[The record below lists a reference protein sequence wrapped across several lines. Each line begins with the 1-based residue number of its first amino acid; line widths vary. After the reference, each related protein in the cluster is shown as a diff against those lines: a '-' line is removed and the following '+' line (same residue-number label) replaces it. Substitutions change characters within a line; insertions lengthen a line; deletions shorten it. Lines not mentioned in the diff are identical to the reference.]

1 MNYKTR
7 KARLLSFAAALV
19 LGFCGNAYAFPVDFS
34 DTPVPEALKALG
46 IRAGKDVVVASDI
59 RTKITMHMDDTDF
72 DTALKAIA
80 TVYNLSYRY
89 QDDLVVVGSQ
99 KVLNNMKM
107 FELKHLDPDMFKK
120 QLEPILEDSDDA
132 VVNTDLHSISVMG
145 SSSTLERVE
154 ELVKKYDV
162 AQKQVNIQAT
172 VIELSKGKA
181 RSMGLN
187 YADSG
192 WGRDTRISIRNDNSA
207 GFSFSITADHEETL
221 SGGKVLARP
230 NVTTF
235 NGRKAKIIMGDQVPV
250 FTSTGSGTDAN
261 ASVNVEYKDVGVNL
275 EVTPRINESDKETVT
290 LSIKPSVSTITEWIE
305 SGNNKAPQISSRS
318 VETVVRVKAG
328 ETILIGGLLKHDEI
342 KNIRSMLPFFSKI
355 PVLGEL
361 FKNRSIKKS
370 DTELVIAI
378 TPTIIYD
385 KDGRPQVELQ
395 KISPKLHNELNG
407 MDDKPMDYNLTSEK
421 QKEYEEQIKLLTS
434 EKEKLEVSKVELE
447 KRYKE
452 VVLALNAADEEKKEF
467 KNLAKRFEDANKKLE
482 DKDIKIK
489 SLEKERDELKK
500 ELAANNEVMK
510 QVVEKIQRAGGR

>member
-1 MNYKTR
+1 
-7 KARLLSFAAALV
+7 
-19 LGFCGNAYAFPVDFS
+19 
-34 DTPVPEALKALG
+34 
-46 IRAGKDVVVASDI
+46 
-59 RTKITMHMDDTDF
+59 
-72 DTALKAIA
+72 
-80 TVYNLSYRY
+80 
-89 QDDLVVVGSQ
+89 
-99 KVLNNMKM
+99 
-107 FELKHLDPDMFKK
+107 
-120 QLEPILEDSDDA
+120 
-132 VVNTDLHSISVMG
+132 
-145 SSSTLERVE
+145 
-154 ELVKKYDV
+154 
-162 AQKQVNIQAT
+162 
-172 VIELSKGKA
+172 
-181 RSMGLN
+181 
-187 YADSG
+187 
-192 WGRDTRISIRNDNSA
+192 
-207 GFSFSITADHEETL
+207 
-221 SGGKVLARP
+221 
-230 NVTTF
+230 
-235 NGRKAKIIMGDQVPV
+235 
-250 FTSTGSGTDAN
+250 
-261 ASVNVEYKDVGVNL
+261 
-275 EVTPRINESDKETVT
+275 
-290 LSIKPSVSTITEWIE
+290 
-305 SGNNKAPQISSRS
+305 
-318 VETVVRVKAG
+318 
-328 ETILIGGLLKHDEI
+328 
-342 KNIRSMLPFFSKI
+342 MLPFFSKI